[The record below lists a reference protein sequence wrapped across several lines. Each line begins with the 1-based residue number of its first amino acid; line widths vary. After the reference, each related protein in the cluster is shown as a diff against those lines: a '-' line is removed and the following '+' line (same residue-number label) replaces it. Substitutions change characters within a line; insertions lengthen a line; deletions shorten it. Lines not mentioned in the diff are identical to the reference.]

1 MINQAERT
9 WTKKIVTMLVNLHD
23 PKKNPLIQNPR
34 IKDLLARL
42 NHQDNFKNGYHFG
55 NHKIAEDLKRYADK
69 NFQQKPDTPVVD
81 GIRPSEVLR
90 RAAQK
95 NKEIIEKTKR
105 RKEEEAAQRL
115 ESCDQE
121 ADERRSTWKNK
132 LDTDSEVRPF

>member
-1 MINQAERT
+1 MIKEAEHR

-42 NHQDNFKNGYHFG
+42 NYQDNFKTGYHFG
-55 NHKIAEDLKRYADK
+55 NRKIARDLKRYADE
-69 NFQQKPDTPVVD
+69 NFKQKPDTPLVS
-81 GIRPSEVLR
+81 GIRPSEVLK
-90 RAAQK
+90 RAAVK
-95 NKEIIEKTKR
+95 NKEIIEKTTR

-115 ESCDQE
+115 MSCDKE
-121 ADERRSTWKNK
+121 ADQRRSTWKNN